1 MLGVWLASEFAIS
14 LPLCVA
20 VAGLML
26 LLLVVCL
33 LEPMLR
39 RRYRVIMSCA
49 TMTMFC
55 ALGVLLVYVNNPYVA
70 ENHYAKFYPT
80 GSQLSGKLRIVDTPQ
95 EKAKTMGVVA
105 ELEQCNDGG
114 GWCETSGKLM
124 LYVAKDSLSRRL
136 RYGDCLEAELTLA
149 APNGAL
155 NPCQFDYRKFL
166 YRKGIAATAYL
177 KTGAYEVYDNQS
189 HGLIGWCKQS
199 QSTLVDRLRQS
210 ELNDSYKGFAEAMLL
225 GWKHDVDEGMEAQF
239 RDAGIMHL
247 LCVSGLHVGLV
258 TAMIG
263 ACLFFVPRTRWW
275 NLLRVLLQL
284 AGTWAFVCVSGLS
297 PAAVRAGVMFSI
309 YVIGNS
315 IGRLGNNLNAL
326 AFAALILVCVEPWCL
341 FNVSFQLSFVAVLGI
356 MLLCRPLYTLL
367 QPNAI
372 FQKNRIGRMF
382 ASCLDGVW
390 ELVCL
395 SMSAQFVLLPLLLYY
410 FHQFPIYFLIANI
423 LIVPFAG
430 LLLLGILLV
439 VMTLHWGIIGTI
451 CAKVVSALLFCVDF
465 VTKWVSGLRGAM
477 IENIYCDVPLALLCA
492 VFVMFTI
499 LLVRTRKVQWC
510 AMSFV
515 ALLGMVVY
523 ATMVDIRCERNR
535 QLVVYADAP
544 VPAVEVFLGKESV
557 LFVDAPLRGAPDAL
571 SYQREGLLLHNKVQ
585 RTYVC
590 GLDTVLRNADFSM
603 DRGELSFS
611 DTKILMIGN
620 TNKDYWI
627 RDDEMLQVNYLVV
640 GDCGTYDMRRILKTV
655 SCDTVAI
662 GCGGKPWKMN
672 GLLNLCQER
681 NLPCKDLRN
690 NGALVFLMQNN

>member
-1 MLGVWLASEFAIS
+1 MLGVYLASEFAIS

-39 RRYRVIMSCA
+39 RKYRAVMSCA
-49 TMTMFC
+49 TMTLFC
-55 ALGVLLVYVNNPYVA
+55 AMGVLLVYVNNPYVA
-70 ENHYAKFYPT
+70 EDHYAKFYPT
-80 GSQLSGKLRIVDTPQ
+80 GTQLSGKLRIVDTPQ

-105 ELEQCNDGG
+105 ELEQCNDGS
-114 GWCETSGKLM
+114 GWRETSGKLM
-124 LYVAKDSLSRRL
+124 LYVTKDSLSRRL

-149 APNGAL
+149 APTGAL
-155 NPCQFDYRKFL
+155 NPYQFDYRKFL

-177 KTGAYEVYDNQS
+177 KTGTYEFYDHQS
-189 HGLIGWCKQS
+189 QGLVGWSKQL

-225 GWKHDVDEGMEAQF
+225 GWKHDVDEGMESQF

-275 NLLRVLLQL
+275 NLLRVMLQL
-284 AGTWAFVCVSGLS
+284 AGTWAFVCISGLS
-297 PAAVRAGVMFSI
+297 PAAVRAGLMFSV
-309 YVIGNS
+309 YVIGSS
-315 IGRLGNNLNAL
+315 IGRMGNSLNAL

-356 MLLCRPLYTLL
+356 MLLCRPLYTLW
-367 QPNAI
+367 QPNVI
-372 FQKNRIGRMF
+372 LQRNRVGRLF
-382 ASCLDGVW
+382 ANCLNGVW

-430 LLLLGILLV
+430 LLLVGILLV
-439 VMTLHWGIIGTI
+439 VMTLHWGIIGTA
-451 CAKVVSALLFCVDF
+451 CAKVVSALLLGVDF
-465 VTKWVSGLRGAM
+465 VTKWVSGLPGAM

-492 VFVMFTI
+492 VFVLLTI

-515 ALLGMVVY
+515 ALLVVVVY

-535 QLVVYADAP
+535 QMVVYADTP
-544 VPAVEVFLGKESV
+544 VPAVELFLGKESV

-571 SYQREGLLLHNKVQ
+571 SFQRSGLLLHNKVQ
-585 RTYVC
+585 RIYVC
-590 GLDTVLRNADFSM
+590 GLDTVLQNACFAM
-603 DRGELSFS
+603 DRGALSFL
-611 DTKILMIGN
+611 DTRVLMIGN
-620 TNKDYWI
+620 SNRDYWVDNDKI
-627 RDDEMLQVNYLVV
+627 MQVDYLAA
-640 GDCGTYDMRRILKTV
+640 GDCGAYDLRRILKTV

-662 GCGGKPWKMN
+662 GCGGKSWKMK
-672 GLLNLCQER
+672 GLLDFCIER
-681 NLPCKDLRN
+681 NLPRKDLRN
-690 NGALVFLMQNN
+690 VGALVFCGQNN